1 VNTRRRLA
9 LRGIGIASAAAFA
22 GMVIK
27 PSLAVAAWN
36 QSAFDANRVQD
47 AFGAL
52 GIAEAQASNAITLGV
67 PQIAD
72 NGGFV
77 PVEIASRLP
86 GTESIA
92 LFIDNNPYPY
102 IARFDVSGR
111 MAPFVSLRVRMAE
124 TSPVRAVVRADGK
137 DWVVVENVRVVAGG
151 CAGDVVSVGPPA
163 EPGPIRM
170 RARRVGAETDVRVLM
185 THPMENGLR
194 PGPGGDVIPEH
205 FIQHVTAQ
213 LNGET
218 VLTAYFGRSVSTD
231 PLIGFKLLDAQV
243 GDRLTVRWEDSRGM
257 TRSDEGM
264 VSAP

>member
-1 VNTRRRLA
+1 VNTNRRLA
-9 LRGIGIASAAAFA
+9 LRGIGIASASAIA
-22 GMVIK
+22 GFVFR

-36 QSAFDANRVQD
+36 QSAFDANRLQD
-47 AFGAL
+47 VFRAL

-111 MAPFVSLRVRMAE
+111 MVPFVSLRVRMAE
-124 TSPVRAVVRADGK
+124 TSPVRAVVQADGT
-137 DWVVVENVRVVAGG
+137 DWVFVEEVRVVAGG
-151 CAGDVVSVGPPA
+151 CAGDVVSLGPPA

-170 RARRVGAETDVRVLM
+170 RARHFGAETDVRVLM
-185 THPMENGLR
+185 SHPMENGLR
-194 PGPGGDVIPEH
+194 SGPGGDVIPEH

-218 VLTAYFGRSVSTD
+218 VLTVHFGRSVSTD
-231 PLIGFKLLDAQV
+231 PLIGFKLLDAEI

-257 TRSDEGM
+257 TRSNEGTI
-264 VSAP
+264 SAP